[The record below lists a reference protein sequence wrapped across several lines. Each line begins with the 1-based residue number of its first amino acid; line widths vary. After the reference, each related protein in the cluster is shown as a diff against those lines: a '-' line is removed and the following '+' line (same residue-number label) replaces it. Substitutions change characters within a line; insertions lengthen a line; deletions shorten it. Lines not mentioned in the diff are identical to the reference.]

1 MGEQEMKLEQ
11 NDKSIMFATTQIPDI
26 FFAEYLSNMP
36 GDYLKIYLY
45 LNFLSKY
52 NGEININ
59 DLSKKLAIPIN
70 TINEGMKY
78 LEKEGFIL
86 RKQTGFIVV
95 DLQEKTLNNL
105 YTLKI
110 QTSEEKIEQNAKNK
124 ERIRLIEYLNNKY
137 FQGVMGP
144 TWYTDIDT
152 WFDKYGFD
160 EQVMINLFDYCYTKS
175 ALHKNYVQTVAE
187 AWGLNKIKN
196 LDDLDNYYM
205 GQEKLMKIKK
215 EIAKKLG
222 RRNGLTQY
230 EEAYIET
237 WVNEYKYDLS
247 IIEIALKR
255 TTLRSN
261 ASFEYINNIIKD
273 WNDRNLRT
281 PIQVNEFLEQR
292 KKQNKDT
299 KELQKQVKK
308 ESFEQRTYSNLNF
321 LYANKN
327 IEGAENGN

>member
-1 MGEQEMKLEQ
+1 MKFEQ
-11 NDKSIMFATTQIPDI
+11 NDKAMLFETTQVPNI
-26 FFAEYLSNMP
+26 FFAEHLSNMP

-45 LNFLSKY
+45 LIFLSKY
-52 NGEININ
+52 KGEIGVN
-59 DLSKKLAIPIN
+59 DLSKKLALPIN
-70 TINEGMKY
+70 VINEGINY
-78 LEKEGFIL
+78 LEKEELIL
-86 RKQTGFIVV
+86 RKQQGFIVV
-95 DLQEKTLNNL
+95 DLQQKTLNNL

-110 QTSEEKIEQNAKNK
+110 QPTSEKIEQNLKNK
-124 ERIRLIEYLNNKY
+124 ERIRLVEYLNNKY

-144 TWYTDIDT
+144 TWYSDIDT
-152 WFDKYGFD
+152 WLDKYGFD
-160 EQVMINLFDYCYTKS
+160 EQVMINLFDYCYNKS
-175 ALHKNYVQTVAE
+175 ALHKNYVQAVAE

-196 LDDLDNYYM
+196 LDDLENYYM

-222 RRNGLTQY
+222 RRGGLTQY

-237 WVNEYKYDLS
+237 WVNEYNYDLS
-247 IIEIALKR
+247 VIEIALKR

-261 ASFEYINNIIKD
+261 PSFEYINNIIKD
-273 WNDRNLRT
+273 WNERNLRT
-281 PIQVNEFLEQR
+281 PAQVNEFLEQR

-308 ESFEQRTYSNLNF
+308 ETFEQRAYSNLSF

-327 IEGAENGN
+327 IEGAHDGNQ

>member
-1 MGEQEMKLEQ
+1 MKLEQ
-11 NDKSIMFATTQIPDI
+11 NDKPILLATTEIPDI
-26 FFAEYLSNMP
+26 FFSEYLSNMT

-45 LNFLSKY
+45 LVFLSKY
-52 NGEININ
+52 KGEININ
-59 DLSKKLAIPIN
+59 DLSKKLALPIN
-70 TINEGMKY
+70 VINEGMKY
-78 LEKEGFIL
+78 LEKEGFVL

-110 QTSEEKIEQNAKNK
+110 QTSSEKLEQNAKNK

-152 WFDKYGFD
+152 WIEKYGFD
-160 EQVMINLFDYCYTKS
+160 EHVMINLFDYCYTKS
-175 ALHKNYVQTVAE
+175 ALHRNYVQAVAE

-222 RRNGLTQY
+222 RKNGLTQY

-247 IIEIALKR
+247 VIEIALKR
-255 TTLRSN
+255 TTSRSN
-261 ASFEYINNIIKD
+261 PSFEYINNIIKD

-281 PIQVNEFLEQR
+281 PNQVNEFLEQR

-327 IEGAENGN
+327 IEGV

>member
-1 MGEQEMKLEQ
+1 MKFEK
-11 NDKSIMFATTQIPDI
+11 NDRPMLFEETKIPDI
-26 FFAEYLSNMP
+26 FFSEHLSSMT

-45 LNFLSKY
+45 LIFLSKY
-52 NGEININ
+52 NSEINVN
-59 DLSKKLAIPIN
+59 DLSKKLALPIN
-70 TINEGMKY
+70 IINEGMKY
-78 LEKEGFIL
+78 LEKEGYIL
-86 RKQTGFIVV
+86 RKQNGFIVV
-95 DLQEKTLNNL
+95 DLQVKTLNDL

-110 QTSEEKIEQNAKNK
+110 ETTAEKVEQNSKNK
-124 ERIRLIEYLNNKY
+124 ERIKLIEYLNNKY

-152 WFDKYGFD
+152 WFKKYEFD
-160 EQVMINLFDYCYTKS
+160 EQVMISLFDYCFNKA
-175 ALHKNYVQTVAE
+175 ALHKNYVQAVAE
-187 AWGLNKIKN
+187 AWGLNKIKT
-196 LDDLDNYYM
+196 LDDLDNYYVE
-205 GQEKLMKIKK
+205 QEKLLKIKK

-222 RRNGLTQY
+222 RRNSLTQY

-261 ASFEYINNIIKD
+261 PSFEYINNIIKD

-281 PIQVNEFLEQR
+281 PIQINEFIEQR
-292 KKQNKDT
+292 KKQAKDT
-299 KELQKQVKK
+299 KDLKKQVKK
-308 ESFEQRTYSNLNF
+308 ESFEQRAYSNLSF

-327 IEGAENGN
+327 IEGANNES

>member
-1 MGEQEMKLEQ
+1 MKLEQ

>member
-1 MGEQEMKLEQ
+1 MKFEQ
-11 NDKSIMFATTQIPDI
+11 NDKAMLFETTQVPNI
-26 FFAEYLSNMP
+26 FFAEHLSNMP

-45 LNFLSKY
+45 LIFLSKY
-52 NGEININ
+52 NGEIGVN
-59 DLSKKLAIPIN
+59 DLSKKLALPIN
-70 TINEGMKY
+70 VINEGINY
-78 LEKEGFIL
+78 LEKEELIL
-86 RKQTGFIVV
+86 RKQQGFIVV
-95 DLQEKTLNNL
+95 DLQQKTLNNL

-110 QTSEEKIEQNAKNK
+110 QPTSEKIEQNLKNK
-124 ERIRLIEYLNNKY
+124 ERIRLVEYLNNKY

-144 TWYTDIDT
+144 TWYSDIDT
-152 WFDKYGFD
+152 WLDKYGFD
-160 EQVMINLFDYCYTKS
+160 EQVMINLFDYCYNKS
-175 ALHKNYVQTVAE
+175 ALHKNYVQAVAE

-196 LDDLDNYYM
+196 LDDLENYYM

-222 RRNGLTQY
+222 RRGGLTQY

-247 IIEIALKR
+247 VIEIALKR

-261 ASFEYINNIIKD
+261 PSFEYINNIIKD
-273 WNDRNLRT
+273 WNERNLRT
-281 PIQVNEFLEQR
+281 PAQVNEFLEQR

-308 ESFEQRTYSNLNF
+308 ETFEQRAYSNLSF

-327 IEGAENGN
+327 IEGVNNGN

>member
-1 MGEQEMKLEQ
+1 MKFEQ
-11 NDKSIMFATTQIPDI
+11 NDKAMLFETTQVPNI
-26 FFAEYLSNMP
+26 FFAEHLSNMP

-45 LNFLSKY
+45 LIFLSKY
-52 NGEININ
+52 KGERGVN
-59 DLSKKLAIPIN
+59 DLSKKLALPIN
-70 TINEGMKY
+70 VINEGINY
-78 LEKEGFIL
+78 LEKEELIL
-86 RKQTGFIVV
+86 RKQQGFIVV
-95 DLQEKTLNNL
+95 DLQQKTLNNL

-110 QTSEEKIEQNAKNK
+110 QPTSEKIEQNLKNK
-124 ERIRLIEYLNNKY
+124 ERIRLVEYLNNKY

-144 TWYTDIDT
+144 TWYSDIDT
-152 WFDKYGFD
+152 WLDKYGFD
-160 EQVMINLFDYCYTKS
+160 EQVMINLFDYCYNKS
-175 ALHKNYVQTVAE
+175 ALHKNYVQAVAE

-196 LDDLDNYYM
+196 LDDLENYYM

-222 RRNGLTQY
+222 RRGGLTQY

-237 WVNEYKYDLS
+237 WVNEYNYDLS
-247 IIEIALKR
+247 VIEIALKR

-261 ASFEYINNIIKD
+261 PSFEYINNIIKD
-273 WNDRNLRT
+273 WNERNLRT
-281 PIQVNEFLEQR
+281 PAQVNEFLEQR

-308 ESFEQRTYSNLNF
+308 ETFEQRAYSNLSF

-327 IEGAENGN
+327 IEGAHDGNQ

>member
-1 MGEQEMKLEQ
+1 MKFEQ
-11 NDKSIMFATTQIPDI
+11 NDKAMLFETTQVPNI
-26 FFAEYLSNMP
+26 FFAEHLSNMP

-45 LNFLSKY
+45 LIFLSKY
-52 NGEININ
+52 KGEIGVN
-59 DLSKKLAIPIN
+59 DLSKKLALPIN
-70 TINEGMKY
+70 VINEGINY
-78 LEKEGFIL
+78 LEKEELIL
-86 RKQTGFIVV
+86 RKQQGFIVV
-95 DLQEKTLNNL
+95 DLQQKTLNNL

-110 QTSEEKIEQNAKNK
+110 QPTSEKIEQNLKNK
-124 ERIRLIEYLNNKY
+124 ERIRLVEYLNNKY

-144 TWYTDIDT
+144 TWYSDIDT
-152 WFDKYGFD
+152 WLDKYGFD
-160 EQVMINLFDYCYTKS
+160 EQVMINLFDYCYNKS
-175 ALHKNYVQTVAE
+175 ALHKNYVQAVAE

-196 LDDLDNYYM
+196 LDDLENYYM

-222 RRNGLTQY
+222 RRGGLTQY

-247 IIEIALKR
+247 VIEIALKR

-261 ASFEYINNIIKD
+261 PSFEYINNIIKD
-273 WNDRNLRT
+273 WNERNLRT
-281 PIQVNEFLEQR
+281 PAQVSEFLEQR

-308 ESFEQRTYSNLNF
+308 ETFEQRAYSNLSF

-327 IEGAENGN
+327 IEGAHDGNQ

>member
-1 MGEQEMKLEQ
+1 MKFEQ
-11 NDKSIMFATTQIPDI
+11 NDKTMLFETTQVPNI
-26 FFAEYLSNMP
+26 FFAEHLSNMP

-45 LNFLSKY
+45 LIFLSKY
-52 NGEININ
+52 NGEIGVN
-59 DLSKKLAIPIN
+59 DLSKKLALPIN
-70 TINEGMKY
+70 VINEGINY
-78 LEKEGFIL
+78 LEREELIL
-86 RKQTGFIVV
+86 RKQQGFIVV
-95 DLQEKTLNNL
+95 DLQQKTLNNL

-110 QTSEEKIEQNAKNK
+110 QPTSEKIEQNLKNK
-124 ERIRLIEYLNNKY
+124 ERIRLVEYLNNKY

-144 TWYTDIDT
+144 TWYSDIDT
-152 WFDKYGFD
+152 WLDKYGFD
-160 EQVMINLFDYCYTKS
+160 EQVMINLFDYCYNKS
-175 ALHKNYVQTVAE
+175 ALHKNYVQAVAE

-196 LDDLDNYYM
+196 LDDLENYYM

-222 RRNGLTQY
+222 RRGGLTQY

-247 IIEIALKR
+247 VIEIALKR

-261 ASFEYINNIIKD
+261 PSFEYINNIIKD
-273 WNDRNLRT
+273 WNERNLRT
-281 PIQVNEFLEQR
+281 PAQVNEFLEQR

-308 ESFEQRTYSNLNF
+308 ETFEQRAYSNLSF

-327 IEGAENGN
+327 IEGAHDGNQ

>member
-1 MGEQEMKLEQ
+1 MKFEQ
-11 NDKSIMFATTQIPDI
+11 NDKAMIFETTQVPNI
-26 FFAEYLSNMP
+26 FFAEHLSNMP

-45 LNFLSKY
+45 LIFLSKY
-52 NGEININ
+52 NGEIGVN
-59 DLSKKLAIPIN
+59 DLSKKLALPIN
-70 TINEGMKY
+70 IINEGINY
-78 LEKEGFIL
+78 LEKEELIL
-86 RKQTGFIVV
+86 RKQQGFIVV
-95 DLQEKTLNNL
+95 DLQQKTLNNL

-110 QTSEEKIEQNAKNK
+110 QPTSEKIEQNLKNK
-124 ERIRLIEYLNNKY
+124 ERIRLVEYLNNKY

-144 TWYTDIDT
+144 TWYSDIDT
-152 WFDKYGFD
+152 WLDKYGFD
-160 EQVMINLFDYCYTKS
+160 EQVMINLFDYCYNKS
-175 ALHKNYVQTVAE
+175 ALHKNYVQAVAE
-187 AWGLNKIKN
+187 AWGLNNIKN
-196 LDDLDNYYM
+196 LDDLENYYM

-222 RRNGLTQY
+222 RRGGLTQY

-247 IIEIALKR
+247 VIEIALKR

-261 ASFEYINNIIKD
+261 PSFEYINNIIKD
-273 WNDRNLRT
+273 WNERNLRT
-281 PIQVNEFLEQR
+281 PAQVNEFLEQR

-308 ESFEQRTYSNLNF
+308 ETFEQRAYSNLSF

-327 IEGAENGN
+327 IEGAHDGNQ

>member
-1 MGEQEMKLEQ
+1 MKFEQ
-11 NDKSIMFATTQIPDI
+11 NDKAMIFETTQVPNI
-26 FFAEYLSNMP
+26 FFAEHLSNMP

-45 LNFLSKY
+45 LIFLSKY
-52 NGEININ
+52 NGEIGVN
-59 DLSKKLAIPIN
+59 DLSKKLALPIN
-70 TINEGMKY
+70 VINEGINY
-78 LEKEGFIL
+78 LEKEELIL
-86 RKQTGFIVV
+86 RKQQGFIVV
-95 DLQEKTLNNL
+95 DLQQKTLNNL

-110 QTSEEKIEQNAKNK
+110 QPTSEKIEQNLKNK
-124 ERIRLIEYLNNKY
+124 ERIRLVEYLNNKY

-144 TWYTDIDT
+144 TWYSDIDT
-152 WFDKYGFD
+152 WLDKYGFD
-160 EQVMINLFDYCYTKS
+160 EQVMINLFDYCYNKS
-175 ALHKNYVQTVAE
+175 ALHKNYVQAVAE

-196 LDDLDNYYM
+196 LDDLENYYM

-222 RRNGLTQY
+222 RRGGLTQY

-247 IIEIALKR
+247 VIEIALKR

-261 ASFEYINNIIKD
+261 PSFEYINNIIKD
-273 WNDRNLRT
+273 WNERNLRT
-281 PIQVNEFLEQR
+281 PAQVNEFLEQR

-308 ESFEQRTYSNLNF
+308 ETFEQRAYSNLSF

-327 IEGAENGN
+327 IEGVHDGNQ

>member
-1 MGEQEMKLEQ
+1 MKLEQ
-11 NDKSIMFATTQIPDI
+11 NDKSIMFATTQVPDI
-26 FFAEYLSNMP
+26 FFSEYLSNMT

-45 LNFLSKY
+45 LMFLSKY

-59 DLSKKLAIPIN
+59 DLSKKLALPIN
-70 TINEGMKY
+70 TIQEGIKY

-86 RKQTGFIVV
+86 RKQTGFILI

-110 QTSEEKIEQNAKNK
+110 QNSEEKIEQNAKNK

-144 TWYTDIDT
+144 TWYSDIDT

-160 EQVMINLFDYCYTKS
+160 EQVMINLFDYCYSKS

-196 LDDLDNYYM
+196 LDDLENYYM

-237 WVNEYKYDLS
+237 WVNDYKYDLS
-247 IIEIALKR
+247 VIEIALKR

-261 ASFEYINNIIKD
+261 PSFEYINNIIKD

-281 PIQVNEFLEQR
+281 PVQVNQFLEQR
-292 KKQNKDT
+292 KKQAKDT

-327 IEGAENGN
+327 IEGVSVENK

>member
-1 MGEQEMKLEQ
+1 MKFEQ
-11 NDKSIMFATTQIPDI
+11 NDKAMIFETTQVPNI
-26 FFAEYLSNMP
+26 FFAEHLSNMP

-45 LNFLSKY
+45 LIFLSKY
-52 NGEININ
+52 NGEIGVN
-59 DLSKKLAIPIN
+59 DLSKKLALPIN
-70 TINEGMKY
+70 VINEGINY
-78 LEKEGFIL
+78 LEKEELIL
-86 RKQTGFIVV
+86 RKQQGFIVV
-95 DLQEKTLNNL
+95 DLQQKTLNNL

-110 QTSEEKIEQNAKNK
+110 QPTSEKIEQNLKNK
-124 ERIRLIEYLNNKY
+124 ERIRLVEYLNNKY

-144 TWYTDIDT
+144 TWYSDIDT
-152 WFDKYGFD
+152 WLDKYGFD
-160 EQVMINLFDYCYTKS
+160 EQVMINLFDYCYNKS
-175 ALHKNYVQTVAE
+175 ALHKNYVQAVAE

-196 LDDLDNYYM
+196 LDDLENYYM

-222 RRNGLTQY
+222 RRGGLTQY

-247 IIEIALKR
+247 VIEIALKR

-261 ASFEYINNIIKD
+261 PSFEYINNIIKD
-273 WNDRNLRT
+273 WNERNLRT
-281 PIQVNEFLEQR
+281 PAQVNEFLEQR
-292 KKQNKDT
+292 KKQYKDT

-308 ESFEQRTYSNLNF
+308 ETFEQRAYSNLSF

-327 IEGAENGN
+327 IEGAHDGNQ

>member
-1 MGEQEMKLEQ
+1 MKLEQ
-11 NDKSIMFATTQIPDI
+11 NDKSIMFATTEIPDI
-26 FFAEYLSNMP
+26 FFSEYLSSMP
-36 GDYLKIYLY
+36 GEYLKIYLY
-45 LNFLSKY
+45 LSFLSKY
-52 NGEININ
+52 HGEININ

-86 RKQTGFIVV
+86 RKQAGFIIV

-105 YTLKI
+105 YTLKM

-308 ESFEQRTYSNLNF
+308 ETFEQRTYSNLNF

-327 IEGAENGN
+327 IEGVENGN

>member
-1 MGEQEMKLEQ
+1 MKFEQ
-11 NDKSIMFATTQIPDI
+11 NDKAMIFETTQVPNI
-26 FFAEYLSNMP
+26 FFAEHLSNMP

-45 LNFLSKY
+45 LIFLSKY
-52 NGEININ
+52 KGEIGVN
-59 DLSKKLAIPIN
+59 DLSKKLALPIN
-70 TINEGMKY
+70 VINEGINY
-78 LEKEGFIL
+78 LEKEELIL
-86 RKQTGFIVV
+86 RKQQGFIVV
-95 DLQEKTLNNL
+95 DLQQKTLNNL

-110 QTSEEKIEQNAKNK
+110 QPTSEKIEQNLKNK
-124 ERIRLIEYLNNKY
+124 ERIRLVEYLNNKY

-144 TWYTDIDT
+144 TWYSDIDT
-152 WFDKYGFD
+152 WLDKYGFD
-160 EQVMINLFDYCYTKS
+160 EQVMINLFDYCYNKS
-175 ALHKNYVQTVAE
+175 ALHKNYVQAVAE

-196 LDDLDNYYM
+196 LDDLENYYM

-222 RRNGLTQY
+222 RRGGLTQY

-247 IIEIALKR
+247 VIEIALKR

-261 ASFEYINNIIKD
+261 PSFEYINNIIKD
-273 WNDRNLRT
+273 WNERNLRT
-281 PIQVNEFLEQR
+281 PAQVNEFLEQR
-292 KKQNKDT
+292 KKQYKDT

-308 ESFEQRTYSNLNF
+308 ETFEQRAYSNLSF

-327 IEGAENGN
+327 IEGAHDGNQ

>member
-1 MGEQEMKLEQ
+1 MKFEQ
-11 NDKSIMFATTQIPDI
+11 NDKAMLFETTQVPNI
-26 FFAEYLSNMP
+26 FFAEHLSNMP

-45 LNFLSKY
+45 LIFLSKY
-52 NGEININ
+52 NGEIGVN
-59 DLSKKLAIPIN
+59 DLSKKLALPIN
-70 TINEGMKY
+70 VINEGINY
-78 LEKEGFIL
+78 LEKEELIL
-86 RKQTGFIVV
+86 RKQQGFIVV
-95 DLQEKTLNNL
+95 DLQQKTLNNL

-110 QTSEEKIEQNAKNK
+110 QPTSEKIEQNLKNK
-124 ERIRLIEYLNNKY
+124 ERIRLVEYLNNKY

-144 TWYTDIDT
+144 TWYSDIDT
-152 WFDKYGFD
+152 WLDKYGFD
-160 EQVMINLFDYCYTKS
+160 EQVMINLFDYCYNKS
-175 ALHKNYVQTVAE
+175 ALHRNYVQAVAE

-196 LDDLDNYYM
+196 LDDLENYYM

-222 RRNGLTQY
+222 RRGGLTQY

-247 IIEIALKR
+247 VIEIALKR

-261 ASFEYINNIIKD
+261 PSFEYINNIIKD
-273 WNDRNLRT
+273 WNERNLRT
-281 PIQVNEFLEQR
+281 PAQVNEFLEQR

-308 ESFEQRTYSNLNF
+308 ETFEQRAYSNLSF

-327 IEGAENGN
+327 IEGAHDGNQ